1 MHSTLA
7 RLSESSAAAFSYLVY
22 STVTSLVP
30 FKLVMDILLVFPMSV
45 SLPMPSV
52 ASLPV
57 GRRPGRGLSRRVR
70 PRALSSCVPPLS
82 FLEWGWILLFVNL
95 FSSENYLK

>member
-45 SLPMPSV
+45 SLTDAQRGVTPSGQ
-52 ASLPV
+52 AP
-57 GRRPGRGLSRRVR
+57 RPG
-70 PRALSSCVPPLS
+70 PLPKS
-82 FLEWGWILLFVNL
+82 EAQSPFLLCPT
-95 FSSENYLK
+95 S